1 MILKK
6 ELQNLNFEKGICQI
20 DFQKQIQNL
29 NSENIVFKNDLK
41 KRTSKS

>member
-6 ELQNLNFEKGICQI
+6 ELQNLNFEKGICKI

-29 NSENIVFKNDLK
+29 NSENIVFKNNLQT
-41 KRTSKS
+41 RISKS